1 MKKFLLGFLVGCLL
15 MMTTPVLADSI
26 FQSIDV
32 VLDSVQVQVNGEK
45 LDANTILY
53 NGSTYLPMRKVAE
66 AVGKDVEWDQETMTA
81 NIVNKGDDVM
91 EEVVVY
97 EENGYKH
104 LSIGDKLYHENSF
117 VFDIIKQYKDYS
129 WYGYGDGENFKIV
142 LVKNLEDGTEEI
154 LIEYVPY
161 YLHKDRIYISDLY
174 LSESILPLLS
184 N

>member
-1 MKKFLLGFLVGCLL
+1 MRKFLIGVLVGCLL
-15 MMTTPVLADSI
+15 MMTTPVLADSML
-26 FQSIDV
+26 QSIDV
-32 VLDSVQVQVNGEK
+32 VLDNVQVQVNGEK
-45 LDANTILY
+45 LDINTILY
-53 NGSTYLPMRKVAE
+53 NGSTYLPMRKIAE
-66 AVGKDVEWDQETMTA
+66 VIGKDVEWDNETMTA
-81 NIVNKGDDVM
+81 NIVSKGDIM
-91 EEVVVY
+91 EEEVVVY

-117 VFDIIKQYKDYS
+117 VFDIIKQYKNYS
-129 WYGYGDGENFKIV
+129 WYGYGDGENFKIM

>member
-1 MKKFLLGFLVGCLL
+1 MRKFLIGVLVGCLL

-81 NIVNKGDDVM
+81 NIVEKKVGDISMNND
-91 EEVVVY
+91 EFVVY
-97 EENGYKH
+97 NPNTKEVYGEKNGETYRNLKH
-104 LSIGDKLYHENSF
+104 
-117 VFDIIKQYKDYS
+117 II
-129 WYGYGDGENFKIV
+129 N
-142 LVKNLEDGTEEI
+142 
-154 LIEYVPY
+154 LIEKYPNFYIDYNNDTQKLTLYKSGDTMEFIADISY
-161 YLHKDRIYISDLY
+161 YLHNSEIFISENY
-174 LSESILPLLS
+174 FNNTILPLLK
-184 N
+184 